1 MLTVFTPSYNRA
13 NCLPR
18 LYESI
23 KAQSNKNFEWLIV
36 DDGSVDE
43 TEIIVREWVNDG
55 SIKIRYIYQE
65 NGGKAR
71 AFNNGV
77 KNAEG
82 ELFFCVDS
90 DDYLPNDAVELILD
104 RWNKVDDAKIAGI
117 IGLKENEKGE
127 LLCDAFLN
135 KTITSTTYD
144 LVAKYG
150 IKGEKALIY
159 RTDVLKEFPYPEIS
173 GEKFVTECV
182 VYDRIDCAYS
192 MVLLNEVLTICEY
205 QEGGLTAMIFSI
217 MLKNPTGYKI
227 YYKQRIDMAID
238 FKERINYIIRYNAFD
253 ILSKDREY
261 DYKGKYNILVHV
273 LRSLGW
279 MLSRYYKS
287 K

>member
-18 LYESI
+18 LYDSL
-23 KAQSNKNFEWLIV
+23 KQQTNNNFEWLIV

-43 TEIIVREWVNDG
+43 TEIMVREW
-55 SIKIRYIYQE
+55 IKEGIINIRYIYQE

-77 KNAEG
+77 KNAKG

-90 DDYLPNDAVELILD
+90 DDYLPNDSVELILD
-104 RWNKVDDAKIAGI
+104 KWNIVDDDKIAGI

-127 LLCDAFLN
+127 LLCDIFPDEFVA
-135 KTITSTTYD
+135 TTTYD
-144 LVAKYG
+144 LVRKYG
-150 IKGEKALIY
+150 VKGEKSLIY
-159 RTDVLKEFPYPEIS
+159 KTEVLKQFPYPEIE
-173 GEKFVTECV
+173 GEKFVGENI
-182 VYDRIDCAYS
+182 VYDRIDAEYKL
-192 MVLLNEVLTICEY
+192 VLLSKVLTTCEY
-205 QEGGLTAMIFSI
+205 QEGGLTATVFST
-217 MLKNPTGYKI
+217 MLKNPTGYKL
-227 YYKQRIDMAID
+227 YYTQRIDMALE
-238 FKERINYIIRYNAFD
+238 FKERANYIIRYNAFD

-261 DYKGKYNILVHV
+261 DYKGKYKILVYV
-273 LRSLGW
+273 LRPFGW

>member
-36 DDGSVDE
+36 DDCSVDE

-135 KTITSTTYD
+135 KTITEENYAS
-144 LVAKYG
+144 KY
-150 IKGEKALIY
+150 
-159 RTDVLKEFPYPEIS
+159 
-173 GEKFVTECV
+173 
-182 VYDRIDCAYS
+182 
-192 MVLLNEVLTICEY
+192 IC
-205 QEGGLTAMIFSI
+205 LSSSFSH
-217 MLKNPTGYKI
+217 
-227 YYKQRIDMAID
+227 KQI
-238 FKERINYIIRYNAFD
+238 
-253 ILSKDREY
+253 
-261 DYKGKYNILVHV
+261 V
-273 LRSLGW
+273 
-279 MLSRYYKS
+279 
-287 K
+287 